1 MKKILMLSYLMIS
14 SFFLYS
20 QKNGVVLDKENNP
33 IDNVNVFIT
42 DQNTLL
48 YNDNKGL
55 FSIDGILNGTY
66 IHLYKHGY
74 LSQVYLYKENEEI
87 KIILEE
93 LHVSL
98 DEIGVVES
106 FNELGNNKLT
116 NIEKKSLKN
125 NFLNSN
131 SLVDN
136 ITELSGVNTISS
148 GLGIQKVVVRG
159 LSGMRVVSYLNGMKI
174 NNQQWANDHGIG
186 FTDLGLSE
194 FELIKGASA
203 LKFGGEAI
211 GGLLYF
217 KDEPFISNNKI
228 KGFVASKFNN
238 SSYLSSSQF
247 GLKINRKNLHLNVNG
262 QYSISSD
269 YRLPN
274 NSYLFNSR
282 FKQDAF
288 KLSIGYKHN
297 RWHNIIRYQ
306 LNNETNGLAAHSH
319 GDPSGYTVD
328 QFTSTDLD
336 LNEDFNIKRPTQYVK
351 NQLFIYETKYL
362 INNLKFS
369 FHAGHFI
376 NNLIEYDKLTVPS
389 FDLTITNTQLTP
401 NIRYIHN
408 NFTINVGSQISLL
421 ENKNNFE
428 EKLMPDANSS
438 SVGTY
443 AIMDYE
449 KNNFGFNSGLRL
461 DNKTIISKD
470 ISFNTDYNNKF
481 SSTSFSTGIYYKK
494 LDHTLRFTYSGAF
507 RAPHFS
513 ELFSDGVHHGTNR
526 YEIGNQNLNIEYSN
540 QFDLKYQWS
549 NEHIAFVVNP
559 FIQYIDDFIS
569 IEPTDSYNGR
579 YKVYNYVQFK
589 EVEISGVEMNI
600 HYHPQQLHNLHFEQG
615 YTFLQAKN
623 KSDDYNLALV
633 PANNI
638 KTKVL
643 FDLEQYQNISKY
655 KFNYI
660 SIYHYYTFDQ
670 KNFAE
675 YEELTEGYN
684 VVNLKLGFKLSKKLN
699 AVIGVDN
706 LLNEEYSPHTSRI
719 RNIAGGIPNPG
730 RSFNINIKYD
740 F

>member
-1 MKKILMLSYLMIS
+1 MKQILMLTYLLTS
-14 SFFLYS
+14 SIFLYS
-20 QKNGVVLDKENNP
+20 QKTGVILDKENNP

-48 YNDNKGL
+48 YTNDKGL
-55 FSIDGILNGTY
+55 FSLDGILNGTY
-66 IHLYKHGY
+66 IHLYKQGY
-74 LSQVYLYKENEEI
+74 ASQVYLFKESEEI

-131 SLVDN
+131 SLIDN

-159 LSGMRVVSYLNGMKI
+159 LSGMRVISYLNGMKI

-194 FELIKGASA
+194 VELIKGASA

-217 KDEPFISNNKI
+217 KDEPFVANNKI

-247 GLKINRKNLHLNVNG
+247 GLKINRKNLYVNVNG

-274 NSYLFNSR
+274 NNYLFNSR

-288 KLSIGYKHN
+288 KLSIGYKYN
-297 RWHNIIRYQ
+297 RWQNIIRYQ
-306 LNNETNGLAAHSH
+306 LHNETNGLAAHSH

-336 LNEDFNIKRPTQYVK
+336 FNEDFKVERPTQFVE

-376 NNLIEYDKLTVPS
+376 NNLIEYDKWTVPS
-389 FDLTITNTQLTP
+389 FNLTITNTQLTP

-408 NFTINVGSQISLL
+408 NFTINVGSQISMLD
-421 ENKNNFE
+421 NKNNFE

-443 AIMDYE
+443 AIMDYK

-461 DNKTIISKD
+461 DNKTITSKD
-470 ISFNTDYNNKF
+470 ISFNTDYDNKF
-481 SSTSFSTGIYYKK
+481 SSTSFSTGIYYKR

-549 NEHIAFVVNP
+549 NEHMAFIINP

-600 HYHPQQLHNLHFEQG
+600 HYHPHQLHNLHFEQG

-623 KSDDYNLALV
+623 KSADYNLALV

-638 KTKVL
+638 KTKIL
-643 FDLEQYQNISKY
+643 LDLEQYQNISKY
-655 KFNYI
+655 KFNSI

-670 KNFAE
+670 KNFAQ
-675 YEELTEGYN
+675 YEELTEGYE
-684 VVNLKLGFKLSKKLN
+684 VINLKLGFKLSRKFNIML
-699 AVIGVDN
+699 GMDN

-719 RNIAGGIPNPG
+719 RNVAGGIPNPG

>member
-1 MKKILMLSYLMIS
+1 MKQILMLTCLLIS
-14 SFFLYS
+14 SIFLYS

-48 YNDNKGL
+48 YTNDKGL
-55 FSIDGILNGTY
+55 FSLDGILNGTY
-66 IHLYKHGY
+66 IHLYKQGY
-74 LSQVYLYKENEEI
+74 ASQVYLYKESEEI

-159 LSGMRVVSYLNGMKI
+159 LSGMRVISYLNGMKI

-194 FELIKGASA
+194 VELIKGASA

-247 GLKINRKNLHLNVNG
+247 GLKINRKNLYINVNG

-274 NSYLFNSR
+274 NNYLFNSR

-288 KLSIGYKHN
+288 KLSVGYKYK
-297 RWHNIIRYQ
+297 RWQNIIRYQ
-306 LNNETNGLAAHSH
+306 LHNETNGLAAHSH

-336 LNEDFNIKRPTQYVK
+336 FNEDFKVERPTQFVE

-376 NNLIEYDKLTVPS
+376 NNLIEYDKWTVPS
-389 FDLTITNTQLTP
+389 FNLTITNTQLTP

-408 NFTINVGSQISLL
+408 NFTINVGSQISMLD
-421 ENKNNFE
+421 NKNNFE

-461 DNKTIISKD
+461 DNKTIKSKD
-470 ISFNTDYNNKF
+470 ISFNNTNYDNKF
-481 SSTSFSTGIYYKK
+481 SSTSFSTGIYYKT

-526 YEIGNQNLNIEYSN
+526 YEIGNENLNIEYSN

-549 NEHIAFVVNP
+549 NEHMAFIINP

-600 HYHPQQLHNLHFEQG
+600 HYHPHQLHNLHFEQG

-623 KSDDYNLALV
+623 KSADYNLALV

-638 KTKVL
+638 KTKIL
-643 FDLEQYQNISKY
+643 LDLEQYKIYQNINLILFLFITIIHLIKKTLHSM
-655 KFNYI
+655 
-660 SIYHYYTFDQ
+660 
-670 KNFAE
+670 KN
-675 YEELTEGYN
+675 
-684 VVNLKLGFKLSKKLN
+684 
-699 AVIGVDN
+699 
-706 LLNEEYSPHTSRI
+706 
-719 RNIAGGIPNPG
+719 
-730 RSFNINIKYD
+730 
-740 F
+740 

>member
-1 MKKILMLSYLMIS
+1 MKKILMLTYLMIS
-14 SFFLYS
+14 SFFLYC

-33 IDNVNVFIT
+33 IDKVNVFIT

-48 YNDNKGL
+48 YTNNKGL
-55 FSIDGILNGTY
+55 FSLDGILNGTY

-74 LSQVYLYKENEEI
+74 LSLVYLYKESEEI

-116 NIEKKSLKN
+116 NIEKKFLKN

-408 NFTINVGSQISLL
+408 NFTINVGSQISMLN
-421 ENKNNFE
+421 NKNNFE

-449 KNNFGFNSGLRL
+449 KKNFGFNSGVRL
-461 DNKTIISKD
+461 DNKTITSKD
-470 ISFNTDYNNKF
+470 ISFNTDYDNKF

-494 LDHTLRFTYSGAF
+494 LDHVLRFTYSGAF

-559 FIQYIDDFIS
+559 FIQYIEDFIS
-569 IEPTDSYNGR
+569 IEPTDSYSGR

-600 HYHPQQLHNLHFEQG
+600 HYHPHQLHNLHFEQG

-623 KSDDYNLALV
+623 KSTDYNLALV

-643 FDLEQYQNISKY
+643 LDLEQYQNISKY
-655 KFNYI
+655 KFNSI

-684 VVNLKLGFKLSKKLN
+684 VINLKLGFKLSKKLN
-699 AVIGVDN
+699 TVIGIDN

-719 RNIAGGIPNPG
+719 RNVAGGIPNPG

>member
-1 MKKILMLSYLMIS
+1 MKKILMLTYLMIS
-14 SFFLYS
+14 SIFLYS

-48 YNDNKGL
+48 YTNNKGL
-55 FSIDGILNGTY
+55 FPLNGILNGTY

-74 LSQVYLYKENEEI
+74 LSLVYLYKESEEI

-116 NIEKKSLKN
+116 NIEKKFLKN

-186 FTDLGLSE
+186 FTDLGLSDV
-194 FELIKGASA
+194 ELIKGASA

-247 GLKINRKNLHLNVNG
+247 GLKINRKNLYINING

-274 NSYLFNSR
+274 NNYLFNSR

-288 KLSIGYKHN
+288 KLSVGYKYN

-319 GDPSGYTVD
+319 GNPSGYTVD

-336 LNEDFNIKRPTQYVK
+336 FNEDFKIERPTQFVE

-369 FHAGHFI
+369 FHTGHFI

-389 FDLTITNTQLTP
+389 FNLTITNTQLSP

-408 NFTINVGSQISLL
+408 NLTINVGSQISMLD
-421 ENKNNFE
+421 NKNNFE

-461 DNKTIISKD
+461 DNKTITSKD
-470 ISFNTDYNNKF
+470 ISFNTDYDNKF

-494 LDHTLRFTYSGAF
+494 LDHTIRFTYSGAF

-549 NEHIAFVVNP
+549 NEHVAFIVNP
-559 FIQYIDDFIS
+559 FIQYIDDFIL

-600 HYHPQQLHNLHFEQG
+600 HYHPHQLHNLHFEQG

-623 KSDDYNLALV
+623 KSADYNLALV

-643 FDLEQYQNISKY
+643 LDLEQYQNISKY
-655 KFNYI
+655 KFNSI

-684 VVNLKLGFKLSKKLN
+684 VINLKLGFKLSKKLN
-699 AVIGVDN
+699 AVIGMDN

-719 RNIAGGIPNPG
+719 RNVAGGIPNPG
-730 RSFNINIKYD
+730 RSFSINIKYD

>member
-1 MKKILMLSYLMIS
+1 MKKILILTYLMIS
-14 SFFLYS
+14 SIFLYS

-33 IDNVNVFIT
+33 IDKVNVFIT

-48 YNDNKGL
+48 YTNNKGL
-55 FSIDGILNGTY
+55 FSLDGILNGTY

-74 LSQVYLYKENEEI
+74 LSLVYLYKESEEI

-116 NIEKKSLKN
+116 NIEKKFLKN

-247 GLKINRKNLHLNVNG
+247 GLKINRKNLYINVNG

-274 NSYLFNSR
+274 NNYLFNSR

-288 KLSIGYKHN
+288 KLSVGYKYN

-319 GDPSGYTVD
+319 GDP
-328 QFTSTDLD
+328 LD
-336 LNEDFNIKRPTQYVK
+336 
-351 NQLFIYETKYL
+351 IYC
-362 INNLKFS
+362 
-369 FHAGHFI
+369 
-376 NNLIEYDKLTVPS
+376 
-389 FDLTITNTQLTP
+389 
-401 NIRYIHN
+401 R
-408 NFTINVGSQISLL
+408 
-421 ENKNNFE
+421 
-428 EKLMPDANSS
+428 
-438 SVGTY
+438 
-443 AIMDYE
+443 
-449 KNNFGFNSGLRL
+449 
-461 DNKTIISKD
+461 
-470 ISFNTDYNNKF
+470 
-481 SSTSFSTGIYYKK
+481 
-494 LDHTLRFTYSGAF
+494 
-507 RAPHFS
+507 
-513 ELFSDGVHHGTNR
+513 
-526 YEIGNQNLNIEYSN
+526 
-540 QFDLKYQWS
+540 
-549 NEHIAFVVNP
+549 
-559 FIQYIDDFIS
+559 
-569 IEPTDSYNGR
+569 
-579 YKVYNYVQFK
+579 
-589 EVEISGVEMNI
+589 
-600 HYHPQQLHNLHFEQG
+600 
-615 YTFLQAKN
+615 
-623 KSDDYNLALV
+623 
-633 PANNI
+633 
-638 KTKVL
+638 
-643 FDLEQYQNISKY
+643 
-655 KFNYI
+655 
-660 SIYHYYTFDQ
+660 SIYIYRFR
-670 KNFAE
+670 F
-675 YEELTEGYN
+675 
-684 VVNLKLGFKLSKKLN
+684 
-699 AVIGVDN
+699 
-706 LLNEEYSPHTSRI
+706 
-719 RNIAGGIPNPG
+719 
-730 RSFNINIKYD
+730 
-740 F
+740 

>member
-1 MKKILMLSYLMIS
+1 MKQILILTYLMIS
-14 SFFLYS
+14 SIFLYS

-48 YNDNKGL
+48 YTNDKGL
-55 FSIDGILNGTY
+55 FSLDGILNGTY
-66 IHLYKHGY
+66 IHLYKQGY
-74 LSQVYLYKENEEI
+74 ASQVYLYKESEEI

-159 LSGMRVVSYLNGMKI
+159 LSGMRVISYLNGMKI

-194 FELIKGASA
+194 VELIKGASA

-247 GLKINRKNLHLNVNG
+247 GLKINRKNLYINVNG

-274 NSYLFNSR
+274 NNYLFNSR

-288 KLSIGYKHN
+288 KLSIGYKYN
-297 RWHNIIRYQ
+297 KWQNIIRYQ
-306 LNNETNGLAAHSH
+306 LHNETNGLAAHSH

-328 QFTSTDLD
+328 QFTSADLD
-336 LNEDFNIKRPTQYVK
+336 FNEDFKVERPTQFVE

-376 NNLIEYDKLTVPS
+376 NNLIEYDKWTVPS
-389 FDLTITNTQLTP
+389 FNLTITNTQLTP

-408 NFTINVGSQISLL
+408 NFTINVGSQISMLD
-421 ENKNNFE
+421 NKNNFE

-461 DNKTIISKD
+461 DNKTITSKD
-470 ISFNTDYNNKF
+470 ISFNTDYDNKF
-481 SSTSFSTGIYYKK
+481 SSKSFSTGIYYKM

-549 NEHIAFVVNP
+549 NEHMAFIVNP

-600 HYHPQQLHNLHFEQG
+600 HYHPHQLHNLHFEQG

-623 KSDDYNLALV
+623 KSADYNLALV
-633 PANNI
+633 PASNI
-638 KTKVL
+638 KTKL
-643 FDLEQYQNISKY
+643 LLDLEKYQNISKY
-655 KFNYI
+655 KFNSI

-670 KNFAE
+670 KNFAQ

-684 VVNLKLGFKLSKKLN
+684 VINLKLGFKLSKKLN
-699 AVIGVDN
+699 AMLAMDN

-719 RNIAGGIPNPG
+719 RNVAGGIPNPG
-730 RSFNINIKYD
+730 RSFNVSIKYD

>member
-1 MKKILMLSYLMIS
+1 MKKILMLTYLMIS
-14 SFFLYS
+14 SIFIYS

-42 DQNTLL
+42 DQNTLI
-48 YNDNKGL
+48 YTNNEGL
-55 FSIDGILNGTY
+55 FSLNGILNGTY

-74 LSQVYLYKENEEI
+74 LSLVYLYKESEEI

-116 NIEKKSLKN
+116 NIEKKFLKN

-186 FTDLGLSE
+186 FTDLGLSDV
-194 FELIKGASA
+194 ELIKGASA

-247 GLKINRKNLHLNVNG
+247 GLKINRKNLYINING

-274 NSYLFNSR
+274 NNYLFNSR

-288 KLSIGYKHN
+288 KLSVGYKYN

-319 GDPSGYTVD
+319 GNPSGYTVD

-336 LNEDFNIKRPTQYVK
+336 FNEDFKIERPTQFVE

-389 FDLTITNTQLTP
+389 FNLTITNTQLTP
-401 NIRYIHN
+401 NIRYLHN
-408 NFTINVGSQISLL
+408 NFTINVGSQISMLD
-421 ENKNNFE
+421 NKNNFE
-428 EKLMPDANSS
+428 EKLMPDANSL

-461 DNKTIISKD
+461 DNKTITSKD
-470 ISFNTDYNNKF
+470 ISLNTDYDNKF

-494 LDHTLRFTYSGAF
+494 LDHTIRFTYSGAF

-549 NEHIAFVVNP
+549 NEHMAFIVNP
-559 FIQYIDDFIS
+559 FIQYIDDFIL

-589 EVEISGVEMNI
+589 EVEISGVETNI
-600 HYHPQQLHNLHFEQG
+600 HYHPHQLHNLHFEQG

-623 KSDDYNLALV
+623 KSADYNLALV

-643 FDLEQYQNISKY
+643 LDLEQYQNISKY
-655 KFNYI
+655 KFNSI
-660 SIYHYYTFDQ
+660 SIYHHYTFDQ

-675 YEELTEGYN
+675 YEELTQGYN
-684 VVNLKLGFKLSKKLN
+684 VINLKLGFKLSKKLN
-699 AVIGVDN
+699 AVIGMDN

-719 RNIAGGIPNPG
+719 RNVAGGIPNPG